1 MNCEEIIEPF
11 LKCFSL
17 IQMSNAAER
26 SKAVGISLFRKLRGS
41 LPKSVPLD
49 FGLEKTFAS

>member
-1 MNCEEIIEPF
+1 MNCEEIVEPF

-26 SKAVGISLFRKLRGS
+26 SKAVGISLFTK
-41 LPKSVPLD
+41 
-49 FGLEKTFAS
+49 FIATFVDMIDIYDK

>member
-1 MNCEEIIEPF
+1 MNCEEIVEPF

-26 SKAVGISLFRKLRGS
+26 SKAVGISLFRKLIA
-41 LPKSVPLD
+41 
-49 FGLEKTFAS
+49 TFVDMIDIYDK